1 MANNRQDERFRVQ
14 IRIDSKGKD
23 GVETYTT
30 DDVCINGA
38 FLLTKRPKP
47 LRQLI
52 QVVIH
57 LPEEEKTIK
66 SFAQVVSRRGG
77 RNLPGPRGMGVQF
90 FSMTDED
97 RQQWEAFISKLAEG
111 EEVADVTEP
120 TDVEEEEEDWFEIEV
135 EDEVE
140 IIDIEEEDD
149 DEEPTDDDESSEEIA
164 KPAPVS
170 KAPTDESAHDLSD
183 AFDAYEDD
191 ELNLDELAAEA
202 DAKLEAE
209 IKEEDEEED
218 DEFEIVIEDEFFTEE
233 EDEDDDDGIVFDDP
247 EFEDETNQSGSVITI
262 VEEEKQHIKLDEGD
276 FSANFIVAPIDR
288 KELRQMYKREISQG
302 TLSVPTQENIES
314 GDEIRVV
321 LVHPW
326 TGAEYAL
333 TGRIEKVNRK
343 ENNVVGVEIVFDKTN
358 LVPLAAYVRSG
369 LLLEGNSEE
378 EIVANTRK
386 RLSGVVDWL
395 MDHFQD
401 AENHFLLGLLHLS
414 LGEGPEARKELA
426 RALLM
431 DHKVP
436 GEAID
441 ATFR

>member
-1 MANNRQDERFRVQ
+1 MVNNRQDDRYRVQ
-14 IRIDSKGKD
+14 LQIDSKGKE

-57 LPEEEKTIK
+57 LPEDKTIK
-66 SFAQVVSRRGG
+66 TFAQVVSRRGG

-90 FSMTDED
+90 FSMNED
-97 RQQWEAFISKLAEG
+97 DRGLWEGFIGKLAEG
-111 EEVADVTEP
+111 E
-120 TDVEEEEEDWFEIEV
+120 VEEEEIVSDVAETEEEDWFEIEL
-135 EDEVE
+135 DEEEE
-140 IIDIEEEDD
+140 IIEIDDFEEEDD
-149 DEEPTDDDESSEEIA
+149 EDSEADAQAEEK
-164 KPAPVS
+164 KPVE
-170 KAPTDESAHDLSD
+170 TSANDTSHDLSD
-183 AFDAYEDD
+183 AFDAYGEETDLDD
-191 ELNLDELAAEA
+191 LAAEA
-202 DAKLEAE
+202 DKELENVKKASE
-209 IKEEDEEED
+209 TDED
-218 DEFEIVIEDEFFTEE
+218 DEEFEVVIDDEFIIEE
-233 EDEDDDDGIVFDDP
+233 EDEDDDGILFDDP

-262 VEEEKQHIKLDEGD
+262 VEEEKQHVNLDDGN

-288 KELRQMYKREISQG
+288 KELRQIFKREISQG
-302 TLSVPTQENIES
+302 TLSVPTEEDINK

-326 TGAEYAL
+326 TGAEYSVL
-333 TGRIEKVNRK
+333 GKIKDVNHK
-343 ENNVVGVEIVFDKTN
+343 DNNVVGAEIDFDEMN
-358 LVPLAAYVRSG
+358 LVPLAAYIRSG
-369 LLLEGNSEE
+369 LLIEGENEE
-378 EIVANTRK
+378 DIKANTRK
-386 RLSGVVDWL
+386 RLNGVVDWL